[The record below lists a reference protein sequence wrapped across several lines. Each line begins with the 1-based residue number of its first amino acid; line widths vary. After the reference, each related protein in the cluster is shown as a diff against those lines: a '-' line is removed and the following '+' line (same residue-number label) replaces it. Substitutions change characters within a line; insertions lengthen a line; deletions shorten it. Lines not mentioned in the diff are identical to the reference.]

1 MKGNVHKPFV
11 LVFPVL
17 VVLVTLLFAGVAYSH
32 GQESA
37 ARTMNEGW
45 SPFDNIEKLKG
56 SLEKVG
62 YTWQEG
68 KVNYLDYVKDT
79 CEGLMVDT
87 AFNNPA
93 PNAYATLILPPPPGG
108 SKFPV
113 EYLWQLGEQE
123 AIVIVGNTPPA
134 AKYFAYQTLLGVLPI
149 SPWPPSTDYVPFRI
163 GPSVGDALNIKT
175 IKTIGPDH
183 AERPIV
189 IIITGHR
196 GTAQAVRKALQAAG
210 YPDAIINVE
219 TIAPAL
225 GPLGIN
231 AEGSWYYWAHRV
243 AVPESENELLEY
255 LQGISERYK
264 VFRVTPNQML
274 AEKLGNDPEPVP
286 VLRVRGTGHTE
297 MDLYPTLKQL
307 RQAILDHYA
316 GKQFKELDT
325 HVYTCA
331 TSDGMEVT
339 LEKPYAGLQRNI
351 QILGATRD
359 TNYLGTYPN
368 FRLRQGED
376 EFVIVYGVNHQLT
389 GKATYSSISAYADK
403 YRWFGVGT
411 KLSTEFGDSARDYLP
426 ADQYP
431 DPNIDLLYVIKVARD
446 CNGELHCLEI
456 NQPIFLDLWGDPYP
470 NNPTCSL
477 DHLETPEIDPSPF
490 NIDQEDIFFL
500 FRSYM
505 EPSTLV
511 APDDN
516 ELVYDRAIYFGQ
528 YFNEP

>member
-32 GQESA
+32 GQGSA

-45 SPFDNIEKLKG
+45 SPFDNIEKLKV

-79 CEGLMVDT
+79 CEGIMMDT

-134 AKYFAYQTLLGVLPI
+134 AKYFSYQTLLGTLPI
-149 SPWPPSTDYVPFRI
+149 SPWPPSPDYVPLRI
-163 GPSVGDALNIKT
+163 APSVGDAFNIKT
-175 IKTIGPDH
+175 IKTIGPNH
-183 AERPIV
+183 TERPIV
-189 IIITGHR
+189 ILITGHR
-196 GTAQAVRKALQAAG
+196 GTAQAIREALLTAG

-219 TIAPAL
+219 IIAPAL
-225 GPLGIN
+225 GPLGVN
-231 AEGSWYYWAHRV
+231 GEGSWYYWAHRV
-243 AVPESENELLEY
+243 AVPESEDELLDY
-255 LQGISERYK
+255 LKGISDRYK
-264 VFRVTPNQML
+264 VFRVTPNQKL
-274 AEKLGNDPEPVP
+274 AEKLGDDPEPVP

-297 MDLYPTLKQL
+297 MDLYPALKQL
-307 RQAILDHYA
+307 RQAILDQYA

-325 HVYTCA
+325 DVYKGA
-331 TSDGMEVT
+331 TSDGNEVR
-339 LEKPYAGLQRNI
+339 LEKPYAGLQRNV
-351 QILGATRD
+351 QTLGATRE

-368 FRLRQGED
+368 FRLRQGTD
-376 EFVIVYGVNHQLT
+376 EFVVVYGVNHQLT

-403 YRWFGVGT
+403 YRWFGAAT
-411 KLSTEFGDSARDYLP
+411 MLSTEFENSARDYLP

-431 DPNIDLLYVIKVARD
+431 DPNIDLLYAIKVARD
-446 CNGELHCLEI
+446 CSGELHCLEI
-456 NQPIFLDLWGDPYP
+456 NQPSFLDLWGDPYP

-516 ELVYDRAIYFGQ
+516 ELLYDRAIYFGQ

>member
-1 MKGNVHKPFV
+1 MKTKWNFLMALV
-11 LVFPVL
+11 LL
-17 VVLVTLLFAGVAYSH
+17 ATLLGGNAGSAYSH

-37 ARTMNEGW
+37 AGTMNEGW

-56 SLEKVG
+56 SLKKVG

-108 SKFPV
+108 NKFPL

-134 AKYFAYQTLLGVLPI
+134 AKYFSYQTLLGVLPI
-149 SPWPPSTDYVPFRI
+149 SPWPPSADYVPFRI
-163 GPSVGDALNIKT
+163 APSVGDALNIKT
-175 IKTIGPDH
+175 IKTIGPSRVG
-183 AERPIV
+183 RPIV

-196 GTAQAVRKALQAAG
+196 GTEQAVRRAVLAAG

-231 AEGSWYYWAHRV
+231 GEGSWYYWAHRV
-243 AVPESENELLEY
+243 AVPESEDELLDY
-255 LQGISERYK
+255 LRGISDRYK
-264 VFRVTPNQML
+264 VFRVTPNQKL
-274 AEKLGNDPEPVP
+274 VEKLGDDPEPVP
-286 VLRVRGTGHTE
+286 LLRIRGTGHTE
-297 MDLYPTLKQL
+297 MDLYPTLKLL

-316 GKQFKELDT
+316 GKQYKELDT
-325 HVYTCA
+325 HVYTGA
-331 TSDGMEVT
+331 TSDGIEVD

-351 QILGATRD
+351 QVLGATRD

-368 FRLRQGED
+368 FRLRQGKN

-411 KLSTEFGDSARDYLP
+411 KLSTEFENSARDYLP

-431 DPNIDLLYVIKVARD
+431 DPNIDLLYAIKVARD
-446 CNGELHCLEI
+446 CTGELHCLEI
-456 NQPIFLDLWGDPYP
+456 NQPTFLDLWGNPYP
-470 NNPTCSL
+470 TNPSCSL

-490 NIDQEDIFFL
+490 DIDLEDLFFL

-505 EPSTLV
+505 EPETNVS
-511 APDDN
+511 PDDN
-516 ELVYDRAIYFGQ
+516 ELLYDRAIYFGP
-528 YFNEP
+528 YDFPPE

>member
-1 MKGNVHKPFV
+1 MKANVQKP
-11 LVFPVL
+11 LILIITIL
-17 VVLVTLLFAGVAYSH
+17 VVLVSLSYTQAASSH
-32 GQESA
+32 EQEA
-37 ARTMNEGW
+37 AAQAVKEGW

-56 SLEKVG
+56 SLNKVG
-62 YTWQEG
+62 FTWQEG

-134 AKYFAYQTLLGVLPI
+134 AKYFSYQTLLGVLPV
-149 SPWPPSTDYVPFRI
+149 SPWPPSADYVPFRI
-163 GPSVGDALNIKT
+163 APSVGDALNIET
-175 IKTIGPDH
+175 IKTNGTGKD
-183 AERPIV
+183 ERPIV

-196 GTAQAVRKALQAAG
+196 GTEQAVRKAVLAAG

-231 AEGSWYYWAHRV
+231 GEGSWYYWAHRV
-243 AVPESENELLEY
+243 AVPESKDELLDY
-255 LQGISERYK
+255 LKGISDRYK
-264 VFRVTPNQML
+264 VFRVTPNQTL
-274 AEKLGNDPEPVP
+274 AEKLGDDPEPVP

-297 MDLYPTLKQL
+297 MDLYPTLKLL

-316 GKQFKELDT
+316 GKQYKELDT
-325 HVYTCA
+325 KVYTGK
-331 TSDGMEVT
+331 TSNGAEVS
-339 LEKPYAGLQRNI
+339 LEKPYAGLQRNV
-351 QILGATRD
+351 QTLGATRE
-359 TNYLGTYPN
+359 TNYLGTFPN
-368 FRLRQGED
+368 FRLRQGMD

-411 KLSTEFGDSARDYLP
+411 KLSTEFENSARDYLP
-426 ADQYP
+426 TDQYP
-431 DPNIDLLYVIKVARD
+431 DPNIDSLFAIKVGRD
-446 CNGELHCLEI
+446 CTGELHCLEI
-456 NQPIFLDLWGDPYP
+456 NQPTFLDLWGNPYP
-470 NNPTCSL
+470 TNPNCSL

-490 NIDQEDIFFL
+490 NIDQEDLFFL

-516 ELVYDRAIYFGQ
+516 ELLYERAIYFGQ